1 MNRKII
7 GWLGII
13 GLTQILCGCAAGT
26 STSTVIEYDADGRI
40 IRKTESAES
49 LAKAITDST
58 RNKTLVLWESGWTAG
73 ISGGVAS
80 ADDPTPHVRIFAGKA
95 DKGMVSALPNQ
106 TGWDGIA
113 NAILMTKQDL
123 NVGLTGV
130 SNTASGTAAAETSAI
145 KHSSAPSV
153 IPNGK

>member
-7 GWLGII
+7 GCLGVI
-13 GLTQILCGCAAGT
+13 GLAGMLCGCAAG
-26 STSTVIEYDADGRI
+26 SSISTVIEYDTDGRI
-40 IRKTESAES
+40 TRRTESAES

-58 RNKTLVLWESGWTAG
+58 KHKTVILWESGWTAG
-73 ISGGVAS
+73 ISCAVAS
-80 ADDPTPHVRIFAGKA
+80 VDDPTPHVRIFAGKA

-113 NAILMTKQDL
+113 NAVLMTKQDL

-130 SNTASGTAAAETSAI
+130 SNTASGTAASETSALNPA
-145 KHSSAPSV
+145 SAPSV

>member
-1 MNRKII
+1 MNHKII
-7 GWLGII
+7 GWLGVI
-13 GLTQILCGCAAGT
+13 GLTGMLCGCAAGT

-40 IRKTESAES
+40 IRRTESAES

-58 RNKTLVLWESGWTAG
+58 KNKTVILWESGWTAG
-73 ISGGVAS
+73 ISCGVAS
-80 ADDPTPHVRIFAGKA
+80 FDDPTPHVRIFADKA

-130 SNTASGTAAAETSAI
+130 SNTASGTAASETSAI
-145 KHSSAPSV
+145 SPASAPSV
-153 IPNGK
+153 MPSGK